1 MASKSPP
8 KRNLSNLKS
17 ARQADKR
24 YGPNKAAKAR
34 MRTFGKR
41 VLEAVDGGNVEE
53 AQARLREA
61 VSVLAVTAQKNIIH
75 KNQAARRIRRLNAKV
90 KALAQ
95 AAPAA

>member
-17 ARQADKR
+17 ARQAAKR
-24 YGPNKAAKAR
+24 YEPNRSAKSR
-34 MRTFGKR
+34 MRTFCKK
-41 VLEAVDGGNVEE
+41 VLEAVAGGNLDE
-53 AQARLREA
+53 AQASLRDA
-61 VSVLAVTAQKNIIH
+61 SSVMSVTAQKGIIH

-90 KALAQ
+90 KALAM